1 MSRTSRK
8 SQSKVKPTSEKQL
21 PVVITEDKPQNE
33 LISWEDYQKDIT
45 NRWKIHN
52 YEVNELRKDIS
63 KCVSFTAETYKE
75 YKQRFD
81 NINIG
86 N

>member
-1 MSRTSRK
+1 MR
-8 SQSKVKPTSEKQL
+8 TSEKQL

-52 YEVNELRKDIS
+52 YEVTELRKDIS
-63 KCVSFTAETYKE
+63 LSL
-75 YKQRFD
+75 
-81 NINIG
+81 IHI
-86 N
+86 